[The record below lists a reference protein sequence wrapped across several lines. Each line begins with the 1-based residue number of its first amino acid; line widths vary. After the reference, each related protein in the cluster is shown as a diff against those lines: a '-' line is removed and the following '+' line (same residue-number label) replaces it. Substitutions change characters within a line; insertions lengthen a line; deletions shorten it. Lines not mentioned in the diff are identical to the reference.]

1 MLKLC
6 TLASGS
12 NGNCTYITDGE
23 THILIDAGISARAI
37 TTELAALGI
46 TPQELDAILIT
57 HEHTDHVRGLETL
70 SKKCCQLKLYATSST
85 ASEIALKKPVLSD
98 RFSFLSR
105 GGTFNIGDIEVSF
118 FYTPHDT
125 PESVGYRI
133 NAGGK
138 ILVTATDLGHVPEHI
153 LECMSDADILLV
165 EANYDDK
172 RLRYGCYP
180 EFLKQRISSKRG
192 HLSNAECASCVCQAV
207 KSGTRHVMLS
217 HLSAENN
224 TPETAYTT
232 VHTKLTES
240 GIIPGVDMML
250 DVAPRGRRGN
260 ILIFE

>member
-23 THILIDAGISARAI
+23 SHILIDAGISARTI
-37 TTELAALGI
+37 TSELAALGLS
-46 TPQELDAILIT
+46 PHELDAVLIT
-57 HEHTDHVRGLETL
+57 HEHTDHIRGIETL
-70 SKKCCQLKLYATSST
+70 AKKCCGLNFYATSTT
-85 ASEIALKKPVLSD
+85 ASEIALKKPTLGD
-98 RFSFLSR
+98 RFSSLSP
-105 GGTFNIGDIEVSF
+105 GSTLNIRDIEVSF

-138 ILVTATDLGHVPEHI
+138 TLVIATDLGHVPEHI
-153 LECMSDADILLV
+153 LECIRGADILLV
-165 EANYDDK
+165 EANYDDN

-180 EFLKQRISSKRG
+180 EFLKQRILSKTG
-192 HLSNAECASCVCQAV
+192 HLSNTECASFVYQAV
-207 KSGTRHVMLS
+207 KSGTRHVMLG
-217 HLSAENN
+217 HLSEENN

-232 VHTKLTES
+232 VHTKLTEN

-250 DVAPRGRRGN
+250 DVAPRGKRGN
-260 ILIFE
+260 VLIFE